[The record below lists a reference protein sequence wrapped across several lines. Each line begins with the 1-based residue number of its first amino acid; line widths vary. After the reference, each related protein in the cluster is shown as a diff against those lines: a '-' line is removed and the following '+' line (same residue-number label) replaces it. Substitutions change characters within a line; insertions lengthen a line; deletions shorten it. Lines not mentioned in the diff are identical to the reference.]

1 MEFEQQTGGEDR
13 DEHLGC
19 DRVSAGHLGVLKQP
33 KLGRS
38 APTAMAHQQHREI
51 RIAGVAPLHRQPL
64 HGSPPSTRRPGNQTG
79 CIEQWTSGR
88 GLSALA
94 DTSDD
99 LFTASLDLLFGR
111 HEAVDEQAE
120 KSNVHADEEHHVH
133 GLVAT

>member
-1 MEFEQQTGGEDR
+1 M
-13 DEHLGC
+13 
-19 DRVSAGHLGVLKQP
+19 
-33 KLGRS
+33 
-38 APTAMAHQQHREI
+38 
-51 RIAGVAPLHRQPL
+51 
-64 HGSPPSTRRPGNQTG
+64 
-79 CIEQWTSGR
+79 EQWTSGR

-133 GLVAT
+133 GLVATWPVIDGKRKPAYPSEDSLIVRGAGSGCLNWKAVHRMGSGETVAV